1 MVPMRASLSPSLHS
15 TAAFPAERFVLC
27 GPGAQPLRR
36 PCAPSARMSP
46 DYAFPRESMKT
57 EVPIQPEPATAA
69 GGYIRR
75 VACVLVPVSFCA
87 CALGIRNEEVAEQ
100 VESGQIRW
108 AFDMA
113 QPGARARC
121 LRIWVQ
127 SLDRYRA
134 GLPDPKELT
143 EEAVINDVLGTRLL
157 RIRASNL
164 GVRCLS
170 TSGRKRCVGTR
181 LRMARHTWGLWQL
194 TSGGN

>member
-1 MVPMRASLSPSLHS
+1 
-15 TAAFPAERFVLC
+15 
-27 GPGAQPLRR
+27 
-36 PCAPSARMSP
+36 
-46 DYAFPRESMKT
+46 MKT
-57 EVPIQPEPATAA
+57 EVTIQKEPATEA

-75 VACVLVPVSFCA
+75 GACVLVPVSFCA
-87 CALGIRNEEVAEQ
+87 CALGIRNDEVAER

-121 LRIWVQ
+121 LRVWVQ

-143 EEAVINDVLGTRLL
+143 EEAVISDVLGTRLH

-164 GVRCLS
+164 GVRWNLS
-170 TSGRKRCVGTR
+170 RQFFWRLLHAGEVSGELEGHSIFLNRESLVRWLHRRGIGPRTDRSVTPWAMRYGRPPTR
-181 LRMARHTWGLWQL
+181 AMRIGAAQQQTAP
-194 TSGGN
+194 